1 MQQDELA
8 ETIAEIRYFHRNRCY
23 AMETRKALDLR
34 LGWFLKTQ
42 LGWSKSAPKP
52 ERDAI
57 AMLATDFVKT
67 GEKIAKGV
75 DVERPKGFDEL
86 EGIIL
91 AAIMARAPFDS
102 VEKDAKKAMEKLA
115 LSLPVWEWADG
126 IRGFG
131 PVSLA
136 IIIAETGDLFHYSNP
151 AKVWKRMGVGIVGDV
166 RQGGLPKTAKKE
178 DWVAHGYSRTRR
190 SRMWNIGDAL
200 VKGNR
205 DGRYRTLYLDRK
217 EYEAAKAVA
226 EGLIV
231 APSASI
237 PKGKA
242 VEYRSQG
249 HIHRRA
255 QRYMEK
261 RLLRDLWNTWKGQP
275 IEYAWAAE

>member
-1 MQQDELA
+1 MSQNSLA
-8 ETIAEIRYFHRNRCY
+8 ETIAAIRYHHRNRCY

-42 LGWSKSAPKP
+42 LGWSKVLPKAD
-52 ERDAI
+52 RDAI
-57 AMLATDFVKT
+57 AKQAADMLNA
-67 GEKIAKGV
+67 GEKIAKGKDV
-75 DVERPKGFDEL
+75 DRPEGFDEL
-86 EGIIL
+86 EGIIM
-91 AAIMARAPFDS
+91 AALMARDPFNR
-102 VEKDAKKAMEKLA
+102 VEKDASKAMDKLA
-115 LSLPVWEWADG
+115 VSLPVWEWADG

-136 IIIAETGDLFHYSNP
+136 IIIAETGDLFNYSNP
-151 AKVWKRMGVGIVGDV
+151 AKVWKRMGVGIVGDI
-166 RQGGLPKTAKKE
+166 RQGGLANTAKRE
-178 DWVAHGYSRTRR
+178 DWIEHGYSRTRR
-190 SRMWNIGDAL
+190 SRLWNIGDAL

-205 DGRYRTLYLDRK
+205 DGRYRTIYLERK
-217 EYEAAKAVA
+217 EYEAAKAKA

-242 VEYRSQG
+242 AEYRSHG

-261 RLLRDLWNTWKGQP
+261 RLLRDLWNTWNRRP
-275 IEYAWAAE
+275 LEYQMAAE